1 MSKNVMLTM
10 GNLQTA
16 INDKAGT
23 LESQNFLDAD
33 EQKRNAYNG

>member
-1 MSKNVMLTM
+1 M

-33 EQKRNAYNG
+33 EQNVMLTIKLYQLPKQF